1 MYFSTP
7 DSRRVPHGSE
17 RALRFWRR
25 RRFHRSSI
33 CRSEASKSS
42 LDILVLNS
50 LAELCVI
57 LYDVIR
63 ICSRQ
68 TVTMTCADTRAA
80 AQLTRS
86 KTCHTNDVQRNDKH
100 GCIKIRATCNSVWNH
115 GLTKQRQQVPIIPS
129 TRWIYVYLQVEVWQ
143 CHGICHL
150 HPYYHERCWL
160 LKAWKWS
167 IRLIIATVGR
177 YLCKMWRCFQLCSV
191 LIIDT
196 HIGLPIFS
204 FHIEHKLD
212 TEPHG
217 PLEKWHCVCVVARS
231 CRTLT

>member
-1 MYFSTP
+1 MPAEIKPSSAWPHQRWPHGRRNLGNEEEFPYIGMYFRTP
-7 DSRRVPHGSE
+7 YSRRVPYGSE

-86 KTCHTNDVQRNDKH
+86 KTCYTNDVQSNDKH
-100 GCIKIRATCNSVWNH
+100 GCIKIRATCNSV
-115 GLTKQRQQVPIIPS
+115 
-129 TRWIYVYLQVEVWQ
+129 
-143 CHGICHL
+143 
-150 HPYYHERCWL
+150 
-160 LKAWKWS
+160 
-167 IRLIIATVGR
+167 
-177 YLCKMWRCFQLCSV
+177 
-191 LIIDT
+191 
-196 HIGLPIFS
+196 
-204 FHIEHKLD
+204 
-212 TEPHG
+212 
-217 PLEKWHCVCVVARS
+217 
-231 CRTLT
+231 